1 MQYRRIPHTDLNV
14 SAICLGT
21 MTYGDQNT
29 QAEAFEQLDYAV
41 ANGINFIDTAE
52 MYPVPPKADTYTRTE
67 TIIGHWLKNQA
78 RDKIVLG
85 GKVAGPRRGMD
96 WIRGGPAC
104 MDRANIR
111 AAIEGSLTRMQTD
124 YIDVYQ
130 LHWPERN
137 VPMFGQYLF
146 DPANEYVSG
155 LYQEGERKA
164 WVSIHN
170 QLETLSELIK
180 EGKVRYIAASNF
192 TAARLRESI
201 AYSHDNSIPAYIA
214 VQDLYNLVDRKTYE
228 TNLAPTVADLGI
240 TNLPF
245 YGIARGF
252 LSGKYR
258 PGVTEVDSKRAA
270 GAREH
275 ANDKNYAVLSAM
287 DEISAAHNGAPLS
300 AIALAWLRSQ
310 PTVSVPI
317 SSARTVPQLEEIVQV
332 IQLSSDEVEKLNSL
346 SA

>member
-1 MQYRRIPHTDLNV
+1 M
-14 SAICLGT
+14 
-21 MTYGDQNT
+21 
-29 QAEAFEQLDYAV
+29 
-41 ANGINFIDTAE
+41 
-52 MYPVPPKADTYTRTE
+52 
-67 TIIGHWLKNQA
+67 
-78 RDKIVLG
+78 
-85 GKVAGPRRGMD
+85 
-96 WIRGGPAC
+96 
-104 MDRANIR
+104 
-111 AAIEGSLTRMQTD
+111 
-124 YIDVYQ
+124 
-130 LHWPERN
+130 
-137 VPMFGQYLF
+137 
-146 DPANEYVSG
+146 
-155 LYQEGERKA
+155 
-164 WVSIHN
+164 
-170 QLETLSELIK
+170 
-180 EGKVRYIAASNF
+180 
-192 TAARLRESI
+192 
-201 AYSHDNSIPAYIA
+201 
-214 VQDLYNLVDRKTYE
+214 VDRKTYE

-332 IQLSSDEVEKLNSL
+332 IQLSSDEVERLNAL